1 MNCYLIDC
9 YSVECLMQLSLAVG
23 AVHIARPIVDY
34 ESYLSEEAD
43 SHSEGIFPCF
53 FTITEMYVL

>member
-1 MNCYLIDC
+1 
-9 YSVECLMQLSLAVG
+9 MQLSLAVG